1 MTQIE
6 LSPPLQTPSKSLKA
20 ILTLCLALIAVSFAP
35 IFIRFS
41 QTELGSN
48 ATVFN
53 RLFIFAVVFGLGK
66 GISNYFSKSPDLTIK
81 EKPSFK
87 QWILLISVGIIS
99 IFSLGLWAISLEY
112 TTVAKSM
119 LLNNLTPLFTTL
131 GSWLLFRQLFD
142 RKFLLGMVIALSGA
156 IALGFEDLQGE
167 NGYLIGDIYALLSAV
182 FLAGYFLVVEQLRER
197 FSATTILLWRCIIGS
212 ILLLPIV
219 LITEGQIFPKTLT
232 AILAIIGLGII
243 SEGLGQRLLA
253 DCMDQFSSSFIA
265 LFLLLEPIISA
276 ILAWLIFGENFSFI
290 TWIGFIIILTGIY
303 LAQSSEA
310 SIHHHI
316 SES

>member
-1 MTQIE
+1 MNQVE
-6 LSPPLQTPSKSLKA
+6 LSPRIPSPSISVKA
-20 ILTLCLALIAVSFAP
+20 ILSLCLALLAVSCAP

-41 QTELGSN
+41 ETDLGAN

-66 GISNYFSKSPDLTIK
+66 GISNYFTSPQEVSPK
-81 EKPSFK
+81 ESPTRK

-99 IFSLGLWAISLEY
+99 IISLGLWAISLEY

-119 LLNNLTPLFTTL
+119 LLNNLTPVFTTL
-131 GSWLLFRQLFD
+131 GSWLFFRQRFD
-142 RKFLLGMVIALSGA
+142 NKFLLGMAIALSGA

-167 NGYLIGDIYALLSAV
+167 AGYLIGDIYALLSAI
-182 FLAGYFLVVEQLRER
+182 FLGAYFLVVEQLRER
-197 FSATTILLWRCIIGS
+197 FDATTILLWRCIIGS
-212 ILLLPIV
+212 LFLLPTV
-219 LITEGQIFPKTLT
+219 MITEGQIFPVTVT
-232 AILAIIGLGII
+232 AWLAVIGLGII

-253 DCMDQFSSSFIA
+253 DCMAQLSSSFIA

-276 ILAWLIFGENFSFI
+276 VLAWFIFGETFGFV
-290 TWIGFIIILTGIY
+290 TWIGFVVILSGIY

-310 SIHHHI
+310 STHHA
-316 SES
+316 S